1 MSIHQNRLAAE
12 QVFAEAMQFYRQR
25 TAQSQ
30 HQAIQKWQESLN
42 LWREVGDRYQQ
53 AQSLTWIGFVYS
65 NLGNRQQAQEYLNQ
79 ALPLWQAL
87 GEREWEARTLN
98 NIGLV
103 CSNLGE
109 KNQALDYYNQALPL
123 MQEVGN
129 HAEEAAILNNI
140 GKIYSD
146 LGNKNDALN
155 YYNRALFIRQEQ
167 NDRRGEGVTLNNIAG
182 VFSDLGNKKQALEY
196 YNQALLIRREVG
208 DQSGEAVTLN
218 NIGLVYSDLGEKQHS
233 QDYYQEALQ
242 IRQEVGDRSG
252 VAETLNNIGLLY
264 FDLGEFQQ
272 ALNSYKQALE
282 LMRTVGNR
290 RGEAVTLNNIGGVYS
305 NLGEFQQ
312 ALEYYSQ
319 ALPIR
324 QSVGDRRGEATA
336 LTNIAAISD
345 TLGEKQFSLDY
356 YQKALELWLAIGNRT
371 GVAKTLD
378 NIGVVYFDLG
388 EFQQALDYYNQ
399 ALPIRKE
406 VGDRRGEAITLNNIG
421 VVYSCLGMFQQA
433 LEYYNEALPI
443 KREVGDIS
451 GTVTTLRNIAVAERN
466 LGNFNEALAQIESAI
481 ATIETLRTKV
491 ISQDLRASY
500 LASVRHYYEFYI
512 DLLMQLHQK
521 NQTVGY
527 AVKALEVSERA
538 RARSLVELL
547 EEARADIR
555 QGVDPKLRDCE
566 IQLQQ
571 QLASKTQALQKL
583 LQGRLPEEIEAAEV
597 KQMETFTKE
606 INSLQIQLREVE
618 AEIRIKSPRYAALK
632 YPLPL
637 SAQEIQQQVVDDET
651 TLLSYWLGDERS
663 YLWAITSTLIASH
676 ELPKSS
682 DIEATA
688 REFYE
693 YLTVPE
699 KREKPKKVAQI
710 TNVLSQILLEPVTA
724 HLRCKR
730 LLIVSD
736 GVVQRYV
743 PFSALLDPLS
753 PDFKPMFVEHEIV
766 SLPSAS
772 TLTQIRRDQGR
783 NNCATKT
790 VAVLADPVFDKT
802 DERVKVAPVRAVAS
816 QTQTSPSLLPL
827 ELLTR
832 DIGCTDGEQLFPR
845 LPFSRLE
852 AEEIQKLVSKESS
865 LLALDFDASRET
877 AISPQ
882 LSQYRYVHFATHG
895 FYNDIHPELSGIALS
910 LINEQGE
917 ELKDGFLLTP
927 DVFNLNLP
935 AEMVILSGCRTAE
948 GKEVKGE
955 GIVGLTRGLMYAG
968 ARRVVVS
975 LWSVSDRATA
985 EFMGRFYRGIL
996 QEGLSPTKALRATQ
1010 LEMWQHK
1017 QWQEPYYW
1025 AAFVLQGEYQ

>member
-1 MSIHQNRLAAE
+1 
-12 QVFAEAMQFYRQR
+12 
-25 TAQSQ
+25 
-30 HQAIQKWQESLN
+30 
-42 LWREVGDRYQQ
+42 
-53 AQSLTWIGFVYS
+53 
-65 NLGNRQQAQEYLNQ
+65 
-79 ALPLWQAL
+79 
-87 GEREWEARTLN
+87 
-98 NIGLV
+98 
-103 CSNLGE
+103 
-109 KNQALDYYNQALPL
+109 
-123 MQEVGN
+123 
-129 HAEEAAILNNI
+129 
-140 GKIYSD
+140 
-146 LGNKNDALN
+146 
-155 YYNRALFIRQEQ
+155 
-167 NDRRGEGVTLNNIAG
+167 
-182 VFSDLGNKKQALEY
+182 
-196 YNQALLIRREVG
+196 
-208 DQSGEAVTLN
+208 
-218 NIGLVYSDLGEKQHS
+218 
-233 QDYYQEALQ
+233 
-242 IRQEVGDRSG
+242 
-252 VAETLNNIGLLY
+252 
-264 FDLGEFQQ
+264 
-272 ALNSYKQALE
+272 E
-282 LMRTVGNR
+282 LMRAVGNR

-312 ALEYYSQ
+312 ALEYYTQ

-324 QSVGDRRGEATA
+324 QEVGDRRGEATA
-336 LTNIAAISD
+336 LTNIAAVYD
-345 TLGEKQFSLDY
+345 TLGKKQLSLDY
-356 YQKALELWLAIGNRT
+356 YQQALQLWLAIGNRT

-388 EFQQALDYYNQ
+388 EFQQALDYYEQ
-399 ALPIRKE
+399 ALPIRQE

-421 VVYSCLGMFQQA
+421 VVYSYLGLFQQA

-443 KREVGDIS
+443 KQQVGDIS
-451 GTVTTLRNIAVAERN
+451 GTVTTHRNLAVAERN

-521 NQTVGY
+521 NPTVGY

-547 EEARADIR
+547 EEARADIQ
-555 QGVDPKLRDCE
+555 QGVDPKLRDSE
-566 IQLQQ
+566 RQLQQ

-583 LQGRLPEEIEAAEV
+583 LQGRLPEEIEEAEIT
-597 KQMETFTKE
+597 QMECFRKE
-606 INSLQIQLREVE
+606 INSLQTQLREVE

-637 SAQEIQQQVVDDET
+637 SAEEIQRQVVDNQT
-651 TLLSYWLGDERS
+651 VLLSYWLGDEHS
-663 YLWAITSTLIASH
+663 YLWGITSTSITSH

-699 KREKPKKVAQI
+699 KREKTKKVAKI
-710 TNVLSQILLEPVTA
+710 TKVLSQMLLEPVTP
-724 HLRCKR
+724 LLGCKQ
-730 LLIVSD
+730 LLVVSD
-736 GVVQRYV
+736 GALQRYV
-743 PFSALLDPLS
+743 PFSTLLDPLS
-753 PDFKPMFVEHEIV
+753 PDIKPMFVEHEIV

-772 TLTQIRRDQGR
+772 TLTQIRRDR
-783 NNCATKT
+783 TETNCVTKT

-802 DERVKVAPVRAVAS
+802 DERVNASVQAVTS
-816 QTQTSPSLLPL
+816 QTQTSPSLQPL
-827 ELLTR
+827 ELVTL
-832 DIGCTDGEQLFPR
+832 DISCRDGERLFAR

-852 AEEIQKLVSKESS
+852 AEEIQKLVPKESS

-877 AISPQ
+877 ATSPQ

-917 ELKDGFLLTP
+917 ELKEGFLLTP

-935 AEMVILSGCRTAE
+935 AEMVVLSGCRTAE

-975 LWSVSDRATA
+975 LWSVNDLATA

-1010 LEMWQHK
+1010 LEMWEHK